1 MRDGDMCLGVSGQTP
16 LNVPTAPW
24 ESRGRWSDPSG
35 SREDVQELTLCLEI
49 PGYGRPPRRG
59 AGGLHFSSGM
69 QRNHGRSQSGWI
81 TLSSFS
87 LPSLWLRFPPV
98 PCLQGLRSHRRTGGC
113 LQTLR
118 STQQRGA
125 EPPQGAAPA
134 AWACWSNEQHPEKK
148 TQSRGGAGENKAQV
162 GEERAG
168 KGAS

>member
-16 LNVPTAPW
+16 PQRPHSPLGEQGQVERPVGIKGGRAGANPVSGDPRLRTATSAR
-24 ESRGRWSDPSG
+24 SRGTPFLIWHAAKP
-35 SREDVQELTLCLEI
+35 
-49 PGYGRPPRRG
+49 RPEPKRMDH
-59 AGGLHFSSGM
+59 LV
-69 QRNHGRSQSGWI
+69 
-81 TLSSFS
+81 LL

-98 PCLQGLRSHRRTGGC
+98 PCLQELRSHRRTGGH